1 VVMVPDWETNK
12 VFYSFLSTYD
22 FKIELGKLRRFLKES
37 NLGYGHIAGTKDYFC
52 RDYMPI
58 QISEN
63 EYIQF
68 NFKPDYLLRNEK
80 MLGFVTDTET
90 VFRKNSFFKK
100 FKIQK
105 SELILDGGNII
116 KSKNRVIV
124 TDKVVQDNNLPLEEI
139 REKLEKLF
147 NAKVIIIPKFPGEE
161 TGHADGIIRFIDE
174 ETVLTINLD
183 DENAEWKDKLIKEL
197 KLSNLNI
204 ISLPKAK
211 SPDKDWRYI
220 NYLHVATKV
229 IVPSFENDSD
239 KIILPFLH
247 ALFEKYGI
255 KMTTINAVN
264 IAEQGGILNCFTWN
278 IFEQ

>member
-1 VVMVPDWETNK
+1 MIPDWETNK

-22 FKIELGKLRRFLKES
+22 FKPELVKLRQFLKK
-37 NLGYGHIAGTKDYFC
+37 NNFGYGHIAGTSDYFC

-63 EYIQF
+63 EFVQF
-68 NFKPDYLLRNEK
+68 NFKPDYLIGNEIV
-80 MLGFVTDTET
+80 LGCLTNTDT
-90 VFRKNSFFKK
+90 VFRKNGFLKK
-100 FKIQK
+100 YKIQK

-139 REKLEKLF
+139 KVQLENLF
-147 NAKVIIIPKFPGEE
+147 NAKVIIIPMYPGEE
-161 TGHADGIIRFIDE
+161 TGHADGIIRFVNE

-183 DENAEWKDKLIKEL
+183 DENEEWTENLINEL
-197 KLSNLNI
+197 KFSDLNI

-211 SPDKDWRYI
+211 SPEKDWRYI
-220 NYLHVATKV
+220 NYLHVGAKV
-229 IVPSFENDSD
+229 IVPSFENESD
-239 KIILPFLH
+239 KIILPFLSV
-247 ALFEKYGI
+247 LFEKYGI
-255 KMTTINAVN
+255 KMMTINAVN

-278 IFEQ
+278 IFER